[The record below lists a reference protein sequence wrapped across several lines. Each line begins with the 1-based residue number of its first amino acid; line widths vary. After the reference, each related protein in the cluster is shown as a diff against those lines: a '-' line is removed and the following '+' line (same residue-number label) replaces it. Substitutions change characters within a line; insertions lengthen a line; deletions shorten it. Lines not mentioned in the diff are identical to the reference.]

1 MTATKHLATLQ
12 FEVDGPAVEA
22 EWTVAGTAQRRYAE
36 WVGLY
41 GTDPAV
47 VIKLIEETDG
57 HRRVRRTWTAQGET
71 EETAT

>member
-12 FEVDGPAVEA
+12 FRADGPAVEA
-22 EWTVAGTAQRRYAE
+22 EWTVVVTAQRRYAE

-47 VIKLIEETDG
+47 VIKLIEETG
-57 HRRVRRTWTAQGET
+57 GRRRVRKTWAAQGET
-71 EETAT
+71 EEPAT

>member
-1 MTATKHLATLQ
+1 MTTTKHLATLQ

-22 EWTVAGTAQRRYAE
+22 EWTVPGTAQRRYAE

-47 VIKLIEETDG
+47 VIRLIEETGDR
-57 HRRVRRTWTAQGET
+57 RRVHKTWTAQDET
-71 EETAT
+71 EEQTT